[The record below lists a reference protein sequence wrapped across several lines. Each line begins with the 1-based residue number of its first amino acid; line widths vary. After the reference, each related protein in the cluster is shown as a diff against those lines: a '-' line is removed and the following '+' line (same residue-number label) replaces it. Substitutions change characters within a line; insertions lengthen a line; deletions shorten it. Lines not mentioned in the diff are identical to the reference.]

1 LKLETWNLELE
12 TWNLKLGSGTWNL
25 ELEISNMIRHLY
37 IARYQA
43 LAVLLL
49 LLLALAPAM
58 AQNVVHKHVTNKNE
72 ITELSVDS
80 VPGETYVWELYSD
93 STVNFAVVSGIT
105 SSNTFAEFV
114 GSNAGAKVS
123 VKWKEIGT
131 YFYKVTALNASG
143 CTNNLA
149 VGTMKVLPPL
159 PEGTIATTDICSG
172 DPAILTVDLTE
183 VGPWS
188 FTYTDGTTT
197 WTETNVS
204 DTPWTVTVI
213 PGPNTNTD
221 YWITSVTNPNGTNI
235 RPSVKVTQ
243 IVYPKP
249 KSSVI
254 YLYEP

>member
-1 LKLETWNLELE
+1 LK
-12 TWNLKLGSGTWNL
+12 KL
-25 ELEISNMIRHLY
+25 LY

-58 AQNVVHKHVTNKNE
+58 AQNVTNKGE

-80 VPGETYVWELYSD
+80 VPGETYLWELYSD
-93 STVNFAVVSGIT
+93 STVNFAVVPGVT
-105 SSNTFAEFV
+105 SDTFAEFV

-123 VKWKEIGT
+123 VRWKEIGI
-131 YFYKVTALNASG
+131 YFFKITALNAAG
-143 CTNNLA
+143 CTNN
-149 VGTMKVLPPL
+149 VEIGMMKVLPPL
-159 PEGTIATTDICSG
+159 PEGTLTTADICSG
-172 DPAILTVDLTE
+172 DPAKLTVDLTE

-197 WTETNVS
+197 WTEKNVLT
-204 DTPWTVTVI
+204 TPWVVTVV